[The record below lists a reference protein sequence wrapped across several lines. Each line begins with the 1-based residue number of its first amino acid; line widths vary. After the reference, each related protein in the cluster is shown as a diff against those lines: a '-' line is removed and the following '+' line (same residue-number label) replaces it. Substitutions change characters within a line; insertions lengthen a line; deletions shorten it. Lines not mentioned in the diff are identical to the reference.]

1 MVARKSA
8 GVLALLVAA
17 AALGGCGRS
26 RDQAP
31 PAAAPAPP
39 PPAERQSEETLSAP
53 APAAAPAPA
62 QEMPA
67 STRELDSKGDDEGSF
82 AEPPRKD
89 DDLGRA
95 QAELE
100 RARRELEQA
109 LGVRRAR
116 PAATAGTSRGADAD
130 GAAPAPKAE
139 KKAESGCATACR
151 AFSSLGRA
159 ASAVCRIA
167 GEKDTRCTQ
176 AHGVV
181 ADAEK
186 RVAACGCRGE

>member
-1 MVARKSA
+1 
-8 GVLALLVAA
+8 
-17 AALGGCGRS
+17 
-26 RDQAP
+26 
-31 PAAAPAPP
+31 
-39 PPAERQSEETLSAP
+39 
-53 APAAAPAPA
+53 
-62 QEMPA
+62 MPS
-67 STRELDSKGDDEGSF
+67 STRDIESARDDEGSF

-89 DDLGRA
+89 DDLGTA

-100 RARRELEQA
+100 RARRELDQA
-109 LGVRRAR
+109 LGLRQPR
-116 PAATAGTSRGADAD
+116 PAATTGASRGAGAD
-130 GAAPAPKAE
+130 GAPPAAPAPKAE
-139 KKAESGCATACR
+139 KKSAETGCATACR

-167 GEKDTRCTQ
+167 GEKDPRCTQ